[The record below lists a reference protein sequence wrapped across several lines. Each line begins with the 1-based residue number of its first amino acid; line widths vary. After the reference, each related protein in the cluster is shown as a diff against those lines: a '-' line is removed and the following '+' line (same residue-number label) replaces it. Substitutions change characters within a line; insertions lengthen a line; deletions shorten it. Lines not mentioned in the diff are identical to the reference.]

1 MQNIIGYIESSLET
15 IGDTGFSPVDS
26 LVLSELSYLQFENIV
41 PADGGTV
48 PIGEILRSELF
59 ENMLRNVPDREN
71 NRQMI
76 YRLAASPRFRSIPML
91 YYACECNR
99 TAEKQFAALTYL
111 LPDGTAYVAYRG
123 TDTTVIGWKEDF
135 KMAYVCPVPAQE
147 EGVSYL
153 NRIGSMTARPL
164 RVGGHSKGGNIAVYS
179 SMMCSPEVR
188 GRIIDIFSHDG
199 PGFREEIIKSEE
211 FRQIRPRI
219 RKTVPQ
225 SSLIGILLQ
234 NQERFKIVESSSFW
248 IMQHDPFSWRIRDG
262 DFVYSEKKS
271 VGAAGHMNRALNEW
285 INGLS
290 DEDRERFVDTLF
302 RMVSATGVDTFT
314 ELSADWR
321 HYTHVLFRAM
331 RDLDPDSKKIMRQ
344 IIREL
349 ALLTVKKIKLSVGPQ
364 RIKSRLIHSS
374 EAKRKKETEAAM

>member
-1 MQNIIGYIESSLET
+1 
-15 IGDTGFSPVDS
+15 
-26 LVLSELSYLQFENIV
+26 
-41 PADGGTV
+41 
-48 PIGEILRSELF
+48 
-59 ENMLRNVPDREN
+59 
-71 NRQMI
+71 
-76 YRLAASPRFRSIPML
+76 
-91 YYACECNR
+91 
-99 TAEKQFAALTYL
+99 
-111 LPDGTAYVAYRG
+111 
-123 TDTTVIGWKEDF
+123 
-135 KMAYVCPVPAQE
+135 
-147 EGVSYL
+147 
-153 NRIGSMTARPL
+153 
-164 RVGGHSKGGNIAVYS
+164 
-179 SMMCSPEVR
+179 
-188 GRIIDIFSHDG
+188 
-199 PGFREEIIKSEE
+199 
-211 FRQIRPRI
+211 
-219 RKTVPQ
+219 
-225 SSLIGILLQ
+225 
-234 NQERFKIVESSSFW
+234 
-248 IMQHDPFSWRIRDG
+248 MQHDPFSWRIRDG